1 MPLCTSGVTEGL
13 NTRIKLIIRQSYG
26 FKNFDLMKEKL
37 LACLF
42 EELERSG
49 NYLNKQCLSPYW
61 RESQMVITLEIVN
74 SDGTTET
81 IVKNVKEGSKIYLS
95 VNDEIITA
103 QIITETAYPTIAKE
117 QV

>member
-1 MPLCTSGVTEGL
+1 
-13 NTRIKLIIRQSYG
+13 
-26 FKNFDLMKEKL
+26 
-37 LACLF
+37 
-42 EELERSG
+42 
-49 NYLNKQCLSPYW
+49 
-61 RESQMVITLEIVN
+61 MVITLEIVN

-103 QIITETAYPTIAKE
+103 QIITEAAYPTIAKE